1 MKPGAARG
9 RGLTIRAVAVR
20 LAVGLAMALLGV
32 LLILPLIAL
41 VLRVPLGTLAFQLR
55 QPVVLEAL
63 LLSLEASLAATLTI
77 FVLGLPAAWLLA
89 TREFPGKRMVEVLLD
104 LPMVLPP
111 TVGGLALLLAFGRTG
126 LAGGALDLFGLSIPF
141 TTLAV
146 VVAQAFM
153 AAPFF
158 IGPVRAGIASVDPR
172 VQEVARTLGAT
183 EAYGFW
189 RVVLPLS
196 LPSVVAGTA
205 MACARALGEFGATI
219 TFAGNL
225 PAVTQT
231 MSLAVYVEL
240 QRDLDTAI
248 TLSVLLLLL
257 SFVLLL
263 ALKAPW
269 RANHR

>member
-1 MKPGAARG
+1 MSRGGAPRV
-9 RGLTIRAVAVR
+9 GLTVRAVAARFV
-20 LAVGLAMALLGV
+20 VGLAMALLGA
-32 LLILPLIAL
+32 LLILPLVAL
-41 VLRVPLGTLAFQLR
+41 VLRVPLGTLAYQLR

-63 LLSLEASLAATLTI
+63 LLSLEASLAATAVVVL
-77 FVLGLPAAWLLA
+77 LGLPAAYLLA
-89 TREFPGKRMVEVLLD
+89 TREFPGKKVVEVLLD

-126 LAGGALDLFGLSIPF
+126 LAGGVLELFGLSIPF

-158 IGPVRAGIASVDPR
+158 IGPVRAGITSVDPR

-183 EAYGFW
+183 ESYRFW

-196 LPSVVAGTA
+196 LPSVVAGTT
-205 MACARALGEFGATI
+205 MAGARALGEFGATI
-219 TFAGNL
+219 TF

-231 MSLAVYVEL
+231 MPLAVYVEL

-257 SFVLLL
+257 SFGLLL
-263 ALKAPW
+263 ALRTVRPAVP
-269 RANHR
+269 R

>member
-1 MKPGAARG
+1 MRYAGTTGK
-9 RGLTIRAVAVR
+9 GLTIRGVAVR
-20 LAVGLAMALLGV
+20 LAVGLAMALLV
-32 LLILPLIAL
+32 ALLVLPLLAL
-41 VLRVPLGTLAFQLR
+41 VLRAPLGMLAFQLR

-63 LLSLEASLAATLTI
+63 LLSLQASLAATVAVVL
-77 FVLGLPAAWLLA
+77 LGLPAAWLLA
-89 TREFPGKRMVEVLLD
+89 TREFAGKKVVEVLLD

-126 LAGGALDLFGLSIPF
+126 LAGGVLRLFGLSIPF

-146 VVAQAFM
+146 VVAQSFM

-248 TLSVLLLLL
+248 TLSVLLMVL

-263 ALKAPW
+263 VLKSPRQAG
-269 RANHR
+269 RR